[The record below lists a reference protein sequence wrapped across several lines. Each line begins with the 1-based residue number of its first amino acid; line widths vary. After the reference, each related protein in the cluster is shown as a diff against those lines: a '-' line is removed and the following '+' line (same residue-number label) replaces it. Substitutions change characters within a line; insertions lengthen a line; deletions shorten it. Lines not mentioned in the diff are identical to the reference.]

1 MDCLLRVVKFCPKWT
16 DEMEGEGKKDGRKDG
31 NGEATTA
38 AVEEEEEEAKM
49 MERQTSGRREGEFS
63 DGLAS

>member
-1 MDCLLRVVKFCPKWT
+1 MSVCVARGAMEREMDRHLRVVKFCPKWRT
-16 DEMEGEGKKDGRKDG
+16 EARQLGRRNEEG
-31 NGEATTA
+31 
-38 AVEEEEEEAKM
+38 EEAKM